1 MGVHDVDHFNGHS
14 LMAASLR
21 SRRVNSHIQFLILFS
36 LFSFPLASFIICWP
50 IGKREWEKIFG
61 RVLSLTAACGTTP
74 KLRNCMH
81 PPNLPPYK
89 FLYFILFIDD
99 WWKIIMA
106 DAFTVCDTYKYT
118 RPNLLKD
125 IKDKEIIGRVIFIF
139 IVTYCDTAR

>member
-1 MGVHDVDHFNGHS
+1 
-14 LMAASLR
+14 
-21 SRRVNSHIQFLILFS
+21 
-36 LFSFPLASFIICWP
+36 
-50 IGKREWEKIFG
+50 
-61 RVLSLTAACGTTP
+61 
-74 KLRNCMH
+74 MH